1 MAEDAA
7 IREASRVAQNHV
19 AAAIAVIVALG
30 PDAPSTLREAN
41 TQLGQA
47 FTALGWG
54 DPSVP
59 YSIPRESD
67 RA

>member
-1 MAEDAA
+1 MADDVA
-7 IREASRVAQNHV
+7 IREASRTAQNHV
-19 AAAIAVIVALG
+19 AAAIAVIIGLG

-41 TQLGQA
+41 SQLGAA
-47 FTALGWG
+47 FTSLGWG
-54 DPSVP
+54 DPTVP